1 MLTDDECYNMYDENR
16 KTKTT
21 RDSCGR
27 VHRQTTV
34 TRGRLVRTGI
44 VYQAAL
50 GHMGA
55 HGIYVT
61 RGTFAAAPPHRRS
74 RAALPFGASRV
85 Q

>member
-1 MLTDDECYNMYDENR
+1 MYDENR

-21 RDSCGR
+21 RDSRGR
-27 VHRQTTV
+27 AHRQTTE

-61 RGTFAAAPPHRRS
+61 RGTFAAAAPPHRRS